1 MSAATLSQTVLPA
14 APPATP
20 LLVYRDRIG
29 APSELQFLRRQYVGF
44 TRLTPVWIGR
54 HIMPQATTLGGSVL
68 RLGGSGP
75 AGWLQRLRFRHFAHA
90 PPLLLDR
97 LAPVLHAQF
106 ARGGALALP
115 LAQALGLRLV
125 VTLHGGDVSKTRN
138 WHGTVQ
144 AQRWPAVVAA
154 AARFV
159 CVSAAVADAALAH
172 GVSPDK
178 LVVLPIG
185 VEVPAAAPRPPADP
199 PCHLFVGR
207 FVPKKG
213 IGVLA
218 GAIRHLRAAGDAT
231 PVICVGDGPER
242 PTLES
247 LARVAG
253 GVTLSG
259 WLPPEDVATRMAQ
272 AWSLLVP
279 SVVAPDGDA
288 EGLPSVIPEAM
299 AQACPI
305 IGSAQGGVA
314 EAVRHG
320 QTGLLV
326 PPGDAIALAEAMHR
340 LVSEP
345 QLRHDLGQAAF
356 AFVRVHL
363 NAHVQSAALENLLLE
378 VEPGCAALPG

>member
-1 MSAATLSQTVLPA
+1 MSATTLPRSDLRPA
-14 APPATP
+14 ATTP

-29 APSELQFLRRQYVGF
+29 APSEIQFLRRQYVGF

-54 HIMPQATTLGGSVL
+54 HIMPQAAALGGNVL
-68 RLGGSGP
+68 LLGGHGP
-75 AGWLQRLRFRHFAHA
+75 AGRLQRALFRHFGHVPALPLAHV
-90 PPLLLDR
+90 
-97 LAPVLHAQF
+97 APVLHAQF

-125 VTLHGGDVSKTRN
+125 VTLHGGDVTKARN
-138 WHGTVQ
+138 WRGTVQ
-144 AQRWPAVVAA
+144 ARRWPAVVATA
-154 AARFV
+154 SRFV
-159 CVSAAVADAALAH
+159 CVSAAVAEVALAH
-172 GVSPDK
+172 GVPRDK

-185 VEVPAAAPRPPADP
+185 VEVPEAPPQLPQGP

-218 GAIRHLRAAGDAT
+218 DAVRCLRAAGDAT
-231 PVICVGDGPER
+231 PVVCIGDGPER
-242 PTLES
+242 PTLEA
-247 LARVAG
+247 LARDAG
-253 GVTLSG
+253 GVTLTG
-259 WLPPEDVATRMAQ
+259 WLPPEAVAARMAQ

-305 IGSAQGGVA
+305 IGSAQGGIA

-326 PPGDAIALAEAMHR
+326 PPGDPAALAEAMHR
-340 LVSEP
+340 LMAEP
-345 QLRHDLGQAAF
+345 QLRHGLGQAAF
-356 AFVRVHL
+356 TFVRVHL
-363 NAHVQSAALENLLLE
+363 NAHIQSAALEDLLLE
-378 VEPGCAALPG
+378 VGA